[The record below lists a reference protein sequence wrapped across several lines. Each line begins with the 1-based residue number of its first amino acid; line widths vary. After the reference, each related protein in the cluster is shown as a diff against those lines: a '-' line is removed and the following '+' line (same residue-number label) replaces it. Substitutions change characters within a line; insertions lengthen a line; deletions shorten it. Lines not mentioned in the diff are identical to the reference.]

1 LKKKPN
7 VEQWNWKKKVKK
19 GHWPTF
25 TFQTRDGSLDQ
36 KHYTLKNQ
44 MLKDEIRKKNQLHKR
59 ILKIAIRRMMV
70 KIKIK
75 IN

>member
-1 LKKKPN
+1 
-7 VEQWNWKKKVKK
+7 
-19 GHWPTF
+19 
-25 TFQTRDGSLDQ
+25 
-36 KHYTLKNQ
+36 

-75 IN
+75 IKIN